1 MRLRIEKLYGRFTY
15 DMVFPDSG
23 VTILTGP
30 NGFGKSTLLRCI
42 QAVHESDLA
51 FFTGLDHV
59 RFSLSS
65 DDENERFDLAR
76 VNQLLFEINGKAYR
90 RSDLRRYSREP
101 SGISSASAQF
111 LQTTEKYVQH
121 IGGAAQ
127 KKDNEDIEGLSAL
140 LRKMPLVTGRVSL
153 IKEQRLLTETVERKS
168 PFLLTETVRGTT
180 EAISGIPESFLGLLN
195 QTMREYSAVA
205 TKLDSLFLRRLINS
219 SEKDTFS
226 EADFIR
232 EYTDTKRKLDTLR
245 ENGIS
250 NFPELG
256 ELNYQAKNASAFR
269 IFFDDFNQKYAV
281 YAPLMEKMTLYRNIV
296 NKRLRFKKLS
306 YSEKGIEIRNDSGSP
321 LLLEQLSSGEKELL
335 LLYFRLIFQTEP
347 NMRILIDEPE
357 ISLHIAWQQKFVP
370 DLKKIAKLNN
380 FSAIIAT
387 HSPFISDSV
396 AAAKYDLG
404 EIYKNG
410 RTKAD
415 EG

>member
-1 MRLRIEKLYGRFTY
+1 
-15 DMVFPDSG
+15 
-23 VTILTGP
+23 
-30 NGFGKSTLLRCI
+30 
-42 QAVHESDLA
+42 
-51 FFTGLDHV
+51 
-59 RFSLSS
+59 
-65 DDENERFDLAR
+65 
-76 VNQLLFEINGKAYR
+76 
-90 RSDLRRYSREP
+90 
-101 SGISSASAQF
+101 
-111 LQTTEKYVQH
+111 
-121 IGGAAQ
+121 
-127 KKDNEDIEGLSAL
+127 
-140 LRKMPLVTGRVSL
+140 MPLVTGRVSL